1 MIRTDLDILLNHD
14 PEYGPYKKRLSEFFA
29 HRTKRQEQIRQDL
42 NKEQDPQKFAKLELE
57 RLKREDP
64 S

>member
-1 MIRTDLDILLNHD
+1 MQSKPIKKVPIKPKLSIRD
-14 PEYGPYKKRLSEFFA
+14 
-29 HRTKRQEQIRQDL
+29 QL

-57 RLKREDP
+57 RLKGEDP